1 MLAAKKGKGSFVDAV
16 TANIYKVVNLINSV
30 AFLALT
36 ICSLTNLHDVMQ
48 VSINEQYFKNHVPI
62 AVGSFDGT
70 VDSFGC
76 AIGNITAECPL
87 RSFGLH
93 SIQKVLSSLH
103 ELFYDKKIGSFHSI
117 AIAYEKTYLC
127 QIVNDSPMIL
137 TDCVLFLNI
146 ADVLEAAG
154 HAPDPVMNVAL
165 SGTNDESMVVV
176 VT

>member
-1 MLAAKKGKGSFVDAV
+1 MQLLSALIETRSSGEEMLAAKKGKGSFVDAV

-76 AIGNITAECPL
+76 AIGNIRKRNSAINAAEQSGAINGRCHHDL
-87 RSFGLH
+87 LVRAGIVDRSG
-93 SIQKVLSSLH
+93 SNAA
-103 ELFYDKKIGSFHSI
+103 IGKGI
-117 AIAYEKTYLC
+117 
-127 QIVNDSPMIL
+127 
-137 TDCVLFLNI
+137 
-146 ADVLEAAG
+146 
-154 HAPDPVMNVAL
+154 
-165 SGTNDESMVVV
+165 
-176 VT
+176 